1 MIEESEIDD
10 LIINQIKFLKR
21 FLKWFTF
28 QSLFL
33 FLLPQLFGFSL
44 MLFVLVGLYTLIFS
58 VYWCVV
64 PKKKRIRLLYY
75 PYFLYTSILL
85 LFFLLGANVSIGY
98 LFLPIYG
105 ATMYVLLKAF
115 RLNCKSRFKR
125 YTAILF
131 AILSILTVKSILVK
145 TNCSSHGTIENEKEE
160 ILQRRNYLVNE
171 IVTNPQKV
179 MKLMP
184 AGIGEQFQGEWALYT
199 CSMLSASLVNISS
212 IYPET
217 KKENIHYIDKL
228 IQIVMSPELRKYDM
242 ERWGEDPLESLEGDN
257 SHISYISHLAWM
269 ISGYKVL
276 GGDKKYDDLFSDLCR
291 TMNRRIKQ
299 SECLCLPTY
308 PNEPIY
314 IPDMLVAIVAL
325 QQYSQ
330 MNNRMYSQTIK
341 YWLDNAKT
349 RWTDKETGLLV
360 SLVTDKGTQID
371 GMPIKGSYSA
381 LNCSYLTYIDETFA
395 KEQYQKF
402 KKTFWKEGL
411 ISGIKEYYDYNC
423 LFALDIDAGPIIGG
437 LSPSGTAFATG
448 VVTYFLDTDLRNKI
462 LFTAEIAG
470 NTIHWNGQRHYAL
483 AEIAIVGEAIMLAMR
498 TNYKKVVTHNLSENY
513 GKS

>member
-1 MIEESEIDD
+1 
-10 LIINQIKFLKR
+10 
-21 FLKWFTF
+21 
-28 QSLFL
+28 
-33 FLLPQLFGFSL
+33 
-44 MLFVLVGLYTLIFS
+44 
-58 VYWCVV
+58 
-64 PKKKRIRLLYY
+64 
-75 PYFLYTSILL
+75 
-85 LFFLLGANVSIGY
+85 
-98 LFLPIYG
+98 
-105 ATMYVLLKAF
+105 MYVLLKSF

-125 YTAILF
+125 YTVLIF
-131 AILSILTVKSILVK
+131 VILSILTANAILIK
-145 TNCSSHGTIENEKEE
+145 LDCRSHGTIEKEKEE

-171 IVTNPQKV
+171 IATNPKKV

-217 KKENIHYIDKL
+217 KNENIHHIDKL
-228 IQIVMSPELRKYDM
+228 IQIVMSPELREYDK
-242 ERWGEDPLESLEGDN
+242 ERWGEDPLESLDGEN

-269 ISGYKVL
+269 ISGYKAL
-276 GGDKKYDDLFSDLCR
+276 GRDKKYDDLFSDLCK
-291 TMNRRIKQ
+291 TMNRRIKH

-330 MNNRMYSQTIK
+330 MNNCIYSQTIK
-341 YWLDNAKT
+341 HWLENAKT
-349 RWTDKETGLLV
+349 KWTDKETGLLV
-360 SLVTDKGTQID
+360 SFVSEKGAQID

-395 KEQYQKF
+395 KEQYQKL
-402 KKTFWKEGL
+402 KQSFWKEGC
-411 ISGIKEYYDYNC
+411 ISGFKEYHDYNC
-423 LFALDIDAGPIIGG
+423 LLGLDIDAGPIIAG

-448 VVTYFLDTDLRNKI
+448 AVTYFADTAVRNEI
-462 LFTAEIAG
+462 LLTAEIAG
-470 NTIHWNGQRHYAL
+470 NTIHWNNQKHYAL

-498 TNYKKVVTHNLSENY
+498 TNYKKVITHNLSEH
-513 GKS
+513 